1 MQMIYLL
8 HATFDEALM
17 KRLRRA
23 IEGTLGA
30 GPAPAEP
37 KAPANDNTT
46 SFEVDVTEE
55 DLAHDLEFGRAA

>member
-23 IEGTLGA
+23 IEGTLAA
-30 GPAPAEP
+30 GPASAAP
-37 KAPANDNTT
+37 KAPANDNTA
-46 SFEVDVTEE
+46 SFEIDLTED
-55 DLAHDLEFGRAA
+55 DLAHDLDFGRAA